1 MAGKMNNR
9 VAYSGLA
16 SAMGI
21 KASGTRES
29 MLPDAPAAKPIASDV
44 DTTEIADISDQI
56 AAIELDIEAF
66 VDPHGRRVKIA
77 ERRAEIAKVM
87 RDAIAQFEREEL
99 QLRSDTMRIQD
110 TEQAEYA
117 RRDELKARL
126 AELVKR
132 RDASQA
138 VRDLG
143 TKAV

>member
-1 MAGKMNNR
+1 MAGKVNNK
-9 VAYSGLA
+9 VAYSEMA

-21 KASGTRES
+21 KASAPRES

-77 ERRAEIAKVM
+77 QRREELSKAM
-87 RDAIAQFEREEL
+87 RDHLKEFEREECIL
-99 QLRSDTMRIQD
+99 HSQLNQIRE
-110 TEQAEYA
+110 TEHAEYA
-117 RRDELKARL
+117 RLSELKTRL
-126 AELVKR
+126 AELVKQ
-132 RDASQA
+132 RDG

>member
-21 KASGTRES
+21 KAAGTRES
-29 MLPDAPAAKPIASDV
+29 MLPDAAPSEHRSA
-44 DTTEIADISDQI
+44 DTDQTEIADISDRI

-77 ERRAEIAKVM
+77 QRREELSKAM
-87 RDAIAQFEREEL
+87 RDHLKEFEREECIL
-99 QLRSDTMRIQD
+99 HSQLNQIRE
-110 TEQAEYA
+110 TEHAEYA
-117 RRDELKARL
+117 RLSELKTRL
-126 AELVKR
+126 AALVKQ
-132 RDASQA
+132 RDG

>member
-1 MAGKMNNR
+1 MAGKVNNK
-9 VAYSGLA
+9 VAYSEMA

-77 ERRAEIAKVM
+77 KRLEELSKAM
-87 RDAIAQFEREEL
+87 RDHLKEFEREECIL
-99 QLRSDTMRIQD
+99 HSQLNQIRE
-110 TEQAEYA
+110 TEHAEYA
-117 RRDELKARL
+117 RLSELKTRL
-126 AELVKR
+126 AELVKQ
-132 RDASQA
+132 RDG